1 MSTASKNT
9 GVNARKFQKVC
20 TILENYDQSP
30 AKMVPILQAIQ
41 DEYRYLPESI
51 LAYVARVLKI
61 SPARVFGVATFYSQF
76 TLEPRGKYV
85 VQICDGTAC
94 HVKGAMDIFEVLT
107 DKLELKEGQETT
119 KDLLFTVETVSC
131 VGACGLAPVLTVN
144 GQVHGNIK
152 PDEALDLLEEIKGK
166 HEKKENDNDE

>member
-1 MSTASKNT
+1 MNSTAGKT
-9 GVNARKFQKVC
+9 DVNARKFQKVRR
-20 TILENYDQSP
+20 ILEKYDRAP

-51 LAYVARVLKI
+51 LAYVARALKI

-94 HVKGAMDIFEVLT
+94 HVKGAMDIYEAMT
-107 DKLELKEGQETT
+107 EKLGLKDGQETT
-119 KDLLFTVETVSC
+119 NDLLFTVETVSC
-131 VGACGLAPVLTVN
+131 VGACGLAPVITVN
-144 GQVHGNIK
+144 GQVHGNVN
-152 PDEALDLLEEIKGK
+152 PGEALDMLDEIVDN
-166 HEKKENDNDE
+166 HDIKEANSDE